1 MRCASAAA
9 AKAERLHSNL
19 FLSRPPSLDT
29 PRTALVLLNTP
40 PRPAAALRRLWSLSA
55 FRVCADAAANRLRDS
70 IQLVMQDEAGVSGGP
85 AALRR
90 RLLELQ
96 RVAREHELMVPD
108 VVTGDFDSIRE
119 DVLEFYRGRGCRI
132 AHNSSQDSTDFE
144 KALDIVAEAQNAAGH
159 QPWTVVA
166 FGAFG
171 NRFDHE
177 LASTNALFKFRHEF
191 GRLILMGERMTACLL
206 QPGRHRILPNPLLEG
221 PTCGLLPIGGPVE
234 SISTSGLRWD
244 LQSDRLAFGS
254 LVSSSNEI
262 LFNQPGNAAEVM
274 VETSDDVVWTTVL
287 QPHGWSSAEGLSN
300 DLD

>member
-144 KALDIVAEAQNAAGH
+144 KALDIVAEAQNA
-159 QPWTVVA
+159 
-166 FGAFG
+166 GA
-171 NRFDHE
+171 
-177 LASTNALFKFRHEF
+177 
-191 GRLILMGERMTACLL
+191 
-206 QPGRHRILPNPLLEG
+206 PLLRK
-221 PTCGLLPIGGPVE
+221 PRSAATAAAAP
-234 SISTSGLRWD
+234 
-244 LQSDRLAFGS
+244 AGS
-254 LVSSSNEI
+254 LARSWAPAVDGCGVWRVR
-262 LFNQPGNAAEVM
+262 QPLRPRASEHERSVQ
-274 VETSDDVVWTTVL
+274 V
-287 QPHGWSSAEGLSN
+287 PP
-300 DLD
+300 